1 MFIHTQD
8 FPICF
13 KLKALIC
20 GLKCFIFYKDF
31 YCETAERKLWRKN
44 VVRADKMCKIMTHI
58 VIIIA
63 WNFSLMDQTR
73 PCVSFHTTTDM
84 FAQSTN
90 CALHYTLCTHYAI
103 RGNLSNRP
111 HQHNLTRTV
120 TGFFLI
126 IISITRNES
135 NRQFCISFFTQ
146 PQIRRWEASCSLV
159 SAYNR
164 GDRHTDFSALI
175 KIKIP

>member
-1 MFIHTQD
+1 
-8 FPICF
+8 
-13 KLKALIC
+13 
-20 GLKCFIFYKDF
+20 
-31 YCETAERKLWRKN
+31 
-44 VVRADKMCKIMTHI
+44 MTHI

-73 PCVSFHTTTDM
+73 PGSLKFSQMSEYLPELCKFPHNNRHFCTVNKL
-84 FAQSTN
+84 STN
-90 CALHYTLCTHYAI
+90 VYTECNVYTLCTHYTI

-126 IISITRNES
+126 IISIPRNES

-146 PQIRRWEASCSLV
+146 PQIRRWEASCNLD
-159 SAYNR
+159 SADNR
-164 GDRHTDFSALI
+164 GDRHTDFSGVI